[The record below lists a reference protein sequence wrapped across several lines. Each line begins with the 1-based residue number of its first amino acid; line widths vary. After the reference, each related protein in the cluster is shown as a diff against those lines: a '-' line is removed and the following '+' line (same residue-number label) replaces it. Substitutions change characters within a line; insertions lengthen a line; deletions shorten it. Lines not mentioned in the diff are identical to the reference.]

1 MLRRS
6 TRKHGATMSVACKG
20 EFCIES
26 SGSVQGRRLTDTV
39 RRLRSTAATRR
50 TGNLAHRQCF
60 VPGRGSVAP
69 RSFPPAVPDV
79 DDAGTS
85 CASDAW
91 CATPR
96 WSRETAGDVRPA
108 MSELPTRHTPSGPA
122 PINLIATG
130 RCSSL
135 DAIRAHRPLV
145 EPALVSV
152 RRASM
157 RCSGSWVSEAEGL
170 CSPASPPGGRAVV
183 SVFHIDRSQ
192 RFVSPV
198 CTAAGKAC
206 DEKRNADERP
216 PAGGKPDRAR

>member
-1 MLRRS
+1 
-6 TRKHGATMSVACKG
+6 MSVACKG

-39 RRLRSTAATRR
+39 RRLRSTAAARR
-50 TGNLAHRQCF
+50 TGNLAHRQCV

-69 RSFPPAVPDV
+69 RSFLPAVPVTFDE
-79 DDAGTS
+79 GTL

-108 MSELPTRHTPSGPA
+108 MSELPTRHTPSGMA
-122 PINLIATG
+122 PINLITASRCASLHATG
-130 RCSSL
+130 
-135 DAIRAHRPLV
+135 AHRPLV
-145 EPALVSV
+145 EPAPISVQRTSV
-152 RRASM
+152 RLIGLR
-157 RCSGSWVSEAEGL
+157 VTEAEGL
-170 CSPASPPGGRAVV
+170 CSPASPPGGRDVV
-183 SVFHIDRSQ
+183 PVFHIDRSQ

-216 PAGGKPDRAR
+216 PAGGKPDRAC